1 MDTVMTQRQN
11 DFLQQLLETMQR
23 NSDRQEQRLDEL
35 TTKIDGNTA
44 TTNQILT
51 QAQATNGQVLRH
63 DQEIKDLQKKAGSKL
78 SSVSPN
84 VIYLV
89 ALGSVILL
97 MVIATMLHVDIK
109 GLFK

>member
-1 MDTVMTQRQN
+1 
-11 DFLQQLLETMQR
+11 MQR

-63 DQEIKDLQKKAGSKL
+63 DQEIKDLQKKSGSRL
-78 SSVSPN
+78 SSISPN

-97 MVIATMLHVDIK
+97 MVIATMLHVDIT
-109 GLFK
+109 GIFK